1 MLLILLIPI
10 IAACGNT
17 QPAESPTTEA
27 TTKASPTADETP
39 TDAPTDV
46 ATDTATETP
55 ADAATATDTPTD
67 GAVTDEGIMLP
78 DIDPADVTGDII
90 AAGSSTVFPLAER
103 MAVVFR
109 EDGYTGNLTIASVGS
124 GAGFERFCVAGET
137 DVANA
142 SRAIR
147 DSEIA
152 SCQDIGR
159 EPIEFRI
166 GTDALAVTVS
176 TANDFLDDVTQEE
189 LAAIFATAETWAD
202 VRPEWDAEP
211 IQRFI
216 PGTDSGTFDYF
227 VEAIYQ
233 PLYEAAV
240 ESGQPTDIY
249 TAEDIAVNQDDDEA
263 VEAAINRPILGAANL
278 QQSEDDNILV
288 QGIEGSPYAIGF
300 FGFAYYQENQDQLK
314 ILSVD
319 GVEPNEETA
328 ESNEYPLSRP
338 LFMYSDAT
346 IMQEKPQVAAFLN
359 YVLSF
364 VNDEIIEVGYFPA
377 SVDAIN
383 DAKQKWLDATGE
395 TAVQ

>member
-1 MLLILLIPI
+1 MLLALLIPI

-17 QPAESPTTEA
+17 QPAAETPTTEP
-27 TTKASPTADETP
+27 TTETSPTDAP

-46 ATDTATETP
+46 ATETATETP
-55 ADAATATDTPTD
+55 ADAATATDTPTN
-67 GAVTDEGIMLP
+67 GAATDEVIMLP
-78 DIDPADVTGDII
+78 DINPADVTGDII

-103 MAVVFR
+103 MADVFG
-109 EDGYTGNLTIASVGS
+109 EDGYSGQITIDRIGS

-137 DVANA
+137 DIANA
-142 SRAIR
+142 SRPIR

-152 SCQDIGR
+152 SCQEIDR

-176 TANDFLDDVTQEE
+176 IANDFLDDVTQEE

-202 VRPEWDAEP
+202 VRADWPAEP

-227 VEAIYQ
+227 VEAIYE
-233 PLYEAAV
+233 PLYEEAV

-249 TAEDIAVNQDDDEA
+249 TAEDIAVNQDDDDA
-263 VEAAINRPILGAANL
+263 VEAAITRPILEEGNP
-278 QQSEDDNILV
+278 QQSEDDNVLV

-300 FGFAYYQENQDQLK
+300 FGFAYYQENRDQLN
-314 ILSVD
+314 ILSID

-338 LFMYSDAT
+338 LFMYSDAA
-346 IMQEKPQVAAFLN
+346 IMQEKPQIAAFLN
-359 YVLSF
+359 YVLTF

-377 SVDAIN
+377 SVSAIN